1 MVYELPHAAFAALV
15 PPAVAAAFAV
25 DWVFLLLP
33 IRQFAVEETEF

>member
-1 MVYELPHAAFAALV
+1 MVYELPHAAFAAL
-15 PPAVAAAFAV
+15 AVAAAFAV